1 VDFPGRTAVTQ
12 RCTGAAP
19 SSTTL
24 SFRTSVGRAKRTL
37 PPPASMARH
46 PSTAVPGLSVTGFL
60 LVIWSAKVCPQG
72 MGRTVFQTSSRTP
85 ADTGEGE
92 AAETQ
97 RRDRLSSPMDYQSP
111 LWDLANFHRDVP
123 TLCARQ
129 RKERIGPSASGPSDH
144 ANAGGASRGRNHVR
158 PARRMARYRAR
169 SRSRWAKEGPPGPRW
184 RLKLLRPQM
193 PRSWR
198 AILTP
203 KENAGGCR
211 FLPRQSSFRSAVS
224 RALLPLGSRSV
235 LSRGRASEC
244 RPSSFSSESD
254 YSIRCSPPGDL

>member
-1 VDFPGRTAVTQ
+1 
-12 RCTGAAP
+12 
-19 SSTTL
+19 
-24 SFRTSVGRAKRTL
+24 
-37 PPPASMARH
+37 
-46 PSTAVPGLSVTGFL
+46 
-60 LVIWSAKVCPQG
+60 
-72 MGRTVFQTSSRTP
+72 
-85 ADTGEGE
+85 
-92 AAETQ
+92 
-97 RRDRLSSPMDYQSP
+97 MDYQSP

-198 AILTP
+198 AILPP
-203 KENAGGCR
+203 KENAAVTEAAASCRVSQVFEAQLPERCCLSVRPGG
-211 FLPRQSSFRSAVS
+211 
-224 RALLPLGSRSV
+224 SV

-254 YSIRCSPPGDL
+254 HSIRCSPPGDL